1 MGWKLVATVLA
12 CAGGLLGL
20 SAVYDQ
26 LNFDPSAFASR
37 LKKHSTAIHLL
48 VLAAVGL
55 PGFVLSRT
63 GVIPTRHLWDALPGF
78 VPPLLAGLLALH
90 PAVIA
95 VRRVVRIIPEWR
107 GRASQKGWRETVLI
121 AAVVDLAMTSGV
133 VVAAILQPVLL
144 AEWFAFALLT
154 AALAVALVYVP
165 LAVGR
170 AADCIL
176 RRKVTATTLAVLLL
190 LASSLIQIWA
200 LSP

>member
-1 MGWKLVATVLA
+1 
-12 CAGGLLGL
+12 
-20 SAVYDQ
+20 
-26 LNFDPSAFASR
+26 
-37 LKKHSTAIHLL
+37 
-48 VLAAVGL
+48 
-55 PGFVLSRT
+55 
-63 GVIPTRHLWDALPGF
+63 
-78 VPPLLAGLLALH
+78 
-90 PAVIA
+90 
-95 VRRVVRIIPEWR
+95 
-107 GRASQKGWRETVLI
+107 VLI